1 MGLSHVLN
9 VSTTGLRATQSNLE
23 VVARNIANAG
33 TPGYT
38 RKSLN
43 QQSLVSGGQTFGVL
57 TTEITRE
64 IDEFLQL
71 QLRKETSNFSALEV
85 RQQFLDRID
94 QLFGTPGEVNAL
106 DTIFN
111 NFTESLQDLAASPE
125 SFTARESAVGAAQIV
140 TQQLRNLSAEVQS
153 LRQLAEDSLGDAVVE
168 VNDALK
174 QLGKLNLQLTG
185 AGGGASA
192 DLLDERDKLI
202 GRVAEMIDIRVEE
215 DEYGAISIF
224 TGDGNAL
231 LAGTPVTLIFDQSSD
246 IGPQSLY
253 DQDPLLRGVGTISIL
268 DDTGYSIDLIRNGA
282 LNSGRIGA
290 LIELRDQTLV
300 ETQAQLDELAHG
312 LALSLATRT
321 EQGVAAT
328 AGAQA
333 GFDLD
338 TTGLQ
343 QGDVITLQY
352 TDTATSTL
360 LTVSIIRVDDPT
372 QLPLDASVTPDP
384 NDTVIGVSFAGG
396 IASVAAALDAALGAN
411 IDVST
416 TGGNV
421 LRILDDGA
429 AGLTDIDGLSA
440 RITSTGLQ
448 DEGLQLALFVDGGN
462 TPTAYTANFEGGSQ
476 KLGFAGRIG
485 VNTQIVA
492 NNELLVRYNSSPET
506 PIGAQERPIELL
518 ARLTET
524 SFAFSPTSGIGASS
538 SPFSGTVSSFTQRVV
553 SFQTGQAARAA
564 AEKASQELVVTT
576 LADRFDQAT
585 GVDVDSELSD
595 LITLQN
601 AFAANARVM
610 QTVNDLMQVLLNI

>member
-9 VSTTGLRATQSNLE
+9 VSNTGLRATQSSLE

-38 RKSLN
+38 RKSLD
-43 QQSLVSGGQTFGVL
+43 QRSLVAGAQGFGVL
-57 TTEITRE
+57 TGDISRE
-64 IDEFLQL
+64 IDEFLQI
-71 QLRKETSNFSALEV
+71 QLRNETSRFSALEV

-94 QLFGTPGEVNAL
+94 QFFGTPGEVNAL

-111 NFTESLQDLAASPE
+111 DFAKSVQELASSPE
-125 SFTARESAVGAAQIV
+125 SFTVRETVVGDAQV
-140 TQQLRNLSAEVQS
+140 LAQRLRSLSAEVQS
-153 LRQLAEDSLGDAVVE
+153 LRQLAEDSLADAVAE
-168 VNDALK
+168 VNDALQ
-174 QLGKLNLQLTG
+174 QLGKLNQQLVSASG
-185 AGGGASA
+185 NASA
-192 DLLDERDKLI
+192 DILDERDKVI
-202 GRVAEMIDIRVEE
+202 NRVAEMIDIRVEE
-215 DEYGAISIF
+215 NEFGAVSIF

-231 LAGTPVTLIFDQSSD
+231 LQGMPVTMVFDQRSD
-246 IGPQSLY
+246 IGAQSLY
-253 DQDPLLRGVGTISIL
+253 DLDPQLRSVGTISIV
-268 DDTGYSIDLIRNGA
+268 DDTGFSIDLIRNGA
-282 LNSGRIGA
+282 LKSGRIGA
-290 LIELRDQTLV
+290 LVELRDRTLA

-312 LALSLATRT
+312 LALSLSTRT

-343 QGDVITLQY
+343 QGDIITLQY
-352 TDTATSTL
+352 TDTATSTQK
-360 LTVSIIRVDDPT
+360 TVSIIRVDDPA
-372 QLPLDASVTPDP
+372 QLPLDASATPDP

-396 IASVAAALDAALGAN
+396 IASVAAALDTALGAN
-411 IDVST
+411 IGVST

-429 AGLTDIDGLSA
+429 PGLTNIDALSA
-440 RITSTGLQ
+440 RITSTALQ
-448 DEGLQLALFVDGGN
+448 DDGLQLPLFIDGGN
-462 TPTAYTANFEGGSQ
+462 SPTAYTANFEGGPQ

-485 VNTQIVA
+485 VNGQIAA

-506 PIGAQERPIELL
+506 PIGAQERPAELL

-524 SFAFSPTSGIGASS
+524 GFSFSPTSGIGAPS
-538 SPFSGTVSSFTQRVV
+538 SPFTGTITAFTQRIVSYQAGQADRVV
-553 SFQTGQAARAA
+553 S
-564 AEKASQELVVTT
+564 EKSSQELVITA
-576 LADRFDQAT
+576 LADRFDKAT
-585 GVDVDSELSD
+585 GVDVDSELAD

-610 QTVNDLMQVLLNI
+610 QTVNDLMQILLNV